1 LNVRAIRALGLAVSL
16 GCGVCLL
23 GPAASALPNAGKISG
38 VVVDPSGTPQMGATV
53 LVSSETLLN
62 GAPMQLLTNDR
73 GRFTTSALPAG
84 LYSLKVTLAGF
95 MPTMEQ
101 NIKVDQQHATLL
113 QIVLGSMLS
122 SLEQLRRQPNEPVGA
137 DDWTWVLRSSAAT
150 RTVLRWQDG
159 QLPIDSGSPQDAID
173 TASSQAS
180 RERVDLT
187 SGSDHPGS
195 VSDMAD
201 SPATAFVYDAGLGAT
216 GHLLM
221 AGQFSYEDASS
232 SGGLAG
238 EWLPS
243 GESGAG
249 PVTTVVVR
257 ETRLAPYG
265 LTFRGLRLSHED
277 ELALGDRVSVRYG
290 GEFLMAG
297 FGRATS
303 ALRPHAEVAVQM
315 AKGWQA
321 SVIAATAPWHDS
333 IASEGAMQSALD
345 ALDSLPTLMMRD
357 GRPVLENGIHEEL
370 AIRHNLDSRSDL
382 SAAVFHD
389 RSTHTAVIGVGNGDA
404 IGSDFVQDSFSPA
417 FAYDGGVENSTG
429 ARLAYNRRITDSL
442 TTTVVYAYGGA
453 LTPDGDAGAEPLR
466 DDLLTRYRHSV
477 GGRVSMNV
485 PYLRTKVS
493 MGYKWLSGT
502 AVSHQ
507 DAYGESLY
515 QLDPYLSMQVRQPL
529 PTVFSCHMEV
539 QADVGNL
546 LAQGYVPVATGDGTL
561 LLVPSYRYFRG
572 GLSLQF

>member
-1 LNVRAIRALGLAVSL
+1 LNVRAIRALGLALSL
-16 GCGVCLL
+16 GCGVCLFAS
-23 GPAASALPNAGKISG
+23 PASALPHAGKISG
-38 VVVDPSGTPQMGATV
+38 VVVDPAGTPQMGATV
-53 LVSSETLLN
+53 VVSAESLLS
-62 GAPMQLLTNDR
+62 GTPIQLLTNDR
-73 GRFTTSALPAG
+73 GRFTTVSLPAG

-95 MPTMEQ
+95 MPAMEQ
-101 NIKVDQQHATLL
+101 NIKVDEQHATLL
-113 QIVLGSMLS
+113 QIVLGSVLS
-122 SLEQLRRQPNEPVGA
+122 SFEQLRRQPNEPVAA

-159 QLPIDSGSPQDAID
+159 QLPIDTSSPQDPID
-173 TASSQAS
+173 ASSGQTS

-195 VSDMAD
+195 VSGAAD
-201 SPATAFVYDAGLGAT
+201 SPATAFVYDAGLGAS

-257 ETRLAPYG
+257 ETRVAPYG

-277 ELALGDRVSVRYG
+277 ELALGSRVSLRYG

-297 FGRATS
+297 FGTATS
-303 ALRPHAEVAVQM
+303 ALRPHAEVAVQI
-315 AKGWQA
+315 AQGWQA
-321 SVIAATAPWHDS
+321 SIVAATAPWHDS
-333 IASEGAMQSALD
+333 IGSEGAMQSALD
-345 ALDSLPTLMMRD
+345 ALDSFPTLMMRD
-357 GRPVLENGIHEEL
+357 GHPVLENGVHEEL
-370 AIRHNLDSRSDL
+370 AVKHILDSRSDI

-389 RSTHTAVIGVGNGDA
+389 RSTHTAVIGIGNGDS
-404 IGSDFVQDSFSPA
+404 IGSDFIQDSFSPA
-417 FAYDGGVENSTG
+417 FAYDGGAENSTG

-453 LTPDGDAGAEPLR
+453 LAPEGDSDAAHLR
-466 DDLLTRYRHSV
+466 DELATRYRQSV

-515 QLDPYLSMQVRQPL
+515 QLDPYWSMQLRQPL

-546 LAQGYVPVATGDGTL
+546 LAQGYVPVSTGDGSL
-561 LLVPSYRYFRG
+561 VLVPSYRFFRG

>member
-1 LNVRAIRALGLAVSL
+1 LNVRGIRVLGLALSL

-23 GPAASALPNAGKISG
+23 ASPASALPNAGRISG
-38 VVVDPSGTPQMGATV
+38 VVVDPAGTPQMGATV
-53 LVSSETLLN
+53 VVSSESLLS
-62 GAPMQLLTNDR
+62 GTPTQLLTNDR
-73 GRFTTSALPAG
+73 GRFTTASLPAG

-95 MPTMEQ
+95 MPAIEQ
-101 NIKVDQQHATLL
+101 NIQVDEQHATLL
-113 QIVLGSMLS
+113 QIVLGSVLS
-122 SLEQLRRQPNEPVGA
+122 SLEQLRRQPNEPVAA

-159 QLPIDSGSPQDAID
+159 QLPIDTSGPQDQID
-173 TASSQAS
+173 TSSGQTS

-195 VSDMAD
+195 VSDVAD
-201 SPATAFVYDAGLGAT
+201 SPATAFVYDAGLGAS

-257 ETRLAPYG
+257 ETRVAPYG

-277 ELALGDRVSVRYG
+277 ELALGSRVSLRYG

-297 FGRATS
+297 FGTATS
-303 ALRPHAEVAVQM
+303 ALRPHAEVAVQI
-315 AKGWQA
+315 AQGWQA
-321 SVIAATAPWHDS
+321 SITAATVPWHDS
-333 IASEGAMQSALD
+333 IGSEGAMQSALD
-345 ALDSLPTLMMRD
+345 ALDSFPTLMMRD
-357 GRPVLENGIHEEL
+357 GHPVLENGFHEEL
-370 AIRHNLDSRSDL
+370 AVKHSLDSRSDI

-389 RSTHTAVIGVGNGDA
+389 RSTHTAVIGIGNGDA
-404 IGSDFVQDSFSPA
+404 IGSNFIQDSFSPA
-417 FAYDGGVENSTG
+417 FAYDGGIENSTG
-429 ARLAYNRRITDSL
+429 ARLAYDRKITDSL

-453 LTPDGDAGAEPLR
+453 LAPEGDAGAVHLR
-466 DDLLTRYRHSV
+466 DELATRYRQSV
-477 GGRVSMNV
+477 GARVSVNV
-485 PYLRTKVS
+485 PYLRTKVG

-515 QLDPYLSMQVRQPL
+515 QLDPYWSMQVRQPL

-546 LAQGYVPVATGDGTL
+546 LAQGYVPVTTGDGTL
-561 LLVPSYRYFRG
+561 VLVPSYRFFRG